1 MYAESPKKRETV
13 TDVRTAVRFL
23 VVHLGVGISPA
34 AIHAMCL
41 VIMALEWLYDFKI
54 ILFNNILLMFG
65 AQS

>member
-13 TDVRTAVRFL
+13 TDVRTVVRFL

-41 VIMALEWLYDFKI
+41 VIVALEWLYNRNINF
-54 ILFNNILLMFG
+54 NILLIFRV
-65 AQS
+65 QS